1 MIATNNVNSYICN
14 NNSQIKLFCFNFA
27 IIYTYN
33 FKLLDV
39 KKNEKLLEGFIN
51 KLIKLNN

>member
-1 MIATNNVNSYICN
+1 MIVTNNVNSYICN
-14 NNSQIKLFCFNFA
+14 NKSQIKLICFNFA

-39 KKNEKLLEGFIN
+39 KKTEKLLEGFYN
-51 KLIKLNN
+51 